1 MNEEIENNI
10 CEYERKKRQIAVY
23 EKQINDLKL
32 KLERQ
37 IQVLEDQTIREIE
50 PINNQIDVF
59 KQDLNEF
66 VLDHKVLIKL
76 GDIIDEIANITKDKP
91 ENICVSGYHTPI
103 CYPLPVHYNT
113 IEELIKFITENADP
127 VTLCISIEGKY
138 NSNSYNLQLSFEYDL
153 TNIWADGQTLIKHS
167 KIRAHH
173 IKEFN
178 SNRILTSIVLLKD
191 EGIENLICPLNI
203 EQIANFK
210 NEYNTNLLARAI
222 INCLNKNKNYENP
235 KQKKL
240 QKKR

>member
-1 MNEEIENNI
+1 MDKKFTREEIFNKLSDILVDDFEIDKELITPEANLFEDLDLDSIDAVDLAVKLQYFTDKKISPENF
-10 CEYERKKRQIAVY
+10 
-23 EKQINDLKL
+23 KQIRNIND
-32 KLERQ
+32 
-37 IQVLEDQTIREIE
+37 VV
-50 PINNQIDVF
+50 N
-59 KQDLNEF
+59 
-66 VLDHKVLIKL
+66 
-76 GDIIDEIANITKDKP
+76 A
-91 ENICVSGYHTPI
+91 
-103 CYPLPVHYNT
+103 

-167 KIRAHH
+167 EIRAHH
-173 IKEFN
+173 MKEFN